1 MWNPKSNPAQTMSS
15 KTSATL
21 YYDIISPFAYLYIKQ
36 RQRLEGYLDIKPV
49 PILLGGLLRATIN
62 QGPGEVAVKRP
73 HTYQFCVLQAEKLGI
88 PFRFP
93 EHHPFM
99 TVAAQRLLVEQ
110 KANWVMVEK
119 AFDYVW
125 MEGKDPN
132 LSWSEFCIYLGLP
145 ADTTK
150 PEHPD
155 VKAELIE
162 NTNQAKADGAF
173 GVPALILNKHCF
185 WGVDTIDWA
194 LDYLARPGM
203 FAEAS
208 YVYAAHVPNGLN

>member
-1 MWNPKSNPAQTMSS
+1 MSE

-36 RQRLEGYLDIKPV
+36 RKRLEVKLNITPV
-49 PILLGGLLRATIN
+49 PILLGGLFRATDN
-62 QGPGEVAVKRP
+62 KGPGEVAAKRP
-73 HTYQFCVLQAEKLGI
+73 HTYQFCVWQAEKLGI
-88 PFRFP
+88 RFRFP

-99 TVAAQRLLVEQ
+99 TVAAQRLLVQ
-110 KANWVMVEK
+110 AKADWSMVER

-132 LSWSEFCIYLGLP
+132 LSWSGFCTYLGLP
-145 ADTTK
+145 ADTAK
-150 PEHPD
+150 PESPE
-155 VKAELIE
+155 VKAELIA
-162 NTNQAKADGAF
+162 NTNRAKADGAF
-173 GVPALILNKHCF
+173 GVPALILNQHCF

-203 FAEAS
+203 FEEAP
-208 YVYAAHVPNGLN
+208 YAYAGNVPNGLI

>member
-1 MWNPKSNPAQTMSS
+1 MSE

-36 RQRLEGYLDIKPV
+36 RKRLENKLNITPV
-49 PILLGGLLRATIN
+49 PILLGGLFRATDN
-62 QGPGEVAVKRP
+62 KGPGEVAAKRP
-73 HTYQFCVLQAEKLGI
+73 HTYQFCVWQAEKLGI

-99 TVAAQRLLVEQ
+99 TVAAQRLLVQ
-110 KANWVMVEK
+110 AKADWSMVER

-132 LSWSEFCIYLGLP
+132 LSWSGFCTYLGLP
-145 ADTTK
+145 ADTAK
-150 PEHPD
+150 PESPE
-155 VKAELIE
+155 VKAELIT
-162 NTNQAKADGAF
+162 NTNRAKADGAF
-173 GVPALILNKHCF
+173 GVPALILNQHCF
-185 WGVDTIDWA
+185 LGVDTIDWA

-203 FAEAS
+203 FEEAP
-208 YVYAAHVPNGLN
+208 YAYAGNVPNGLI